1 MQSDEDQIRQ
11 LVATW
16 LEASKA
22 GDTDRVLSLMS
33 EDVVFLLPGREPMRK
48 DEFAAASRSQGS
60 AGAPE
65 IDGRSEI
72 QEITVAG
79 DWAFMWTRLTV
90 IVTPPEG
97 AEPIERAGH
106 TLTVLKK
113 ERGKWLLHRDANL
126 LTPVKRAS
134 T

>member
-16 LEASKA
+16 LEASAA

-33 EDVVFLLPGREPMRK
+33 DDVVFLLPGREPMRK
-48 DEFAAASRSQGS
+48 DEFAAASRSQVP
-60 AGAPE
+60 AAAPK

-72 QEITVAG
+72 QEIIVAG